1 ILLIGCI
8 TLADLSYCPSIVII
22 IFLTPLISFN
32 MLCRKQ
38 YYIMVEFPDFLGPV
52 MGYPASLHS
61 NRHFRLLR
69 QPVKHL
75 VARKFDLSC
84 GVAMSIDTEKIK
96 IRFSQIYTDGFL
108 FRYGIPRTFVVK
120 VYPSWRN

>member
-1 ILLIGCI
+1 HILLIGCI

-69 QPVKHL
+69 RQ
-75 VARKFDLSC
+75 LS
-84 GVAMSIDTEKIK
+84 
-96 IRFSQIYTDGFL
+96 
-108 FRYGIPRTFVVK
+108 
-120 VYPSWRN
+120 SWLRESLIFPAGLP